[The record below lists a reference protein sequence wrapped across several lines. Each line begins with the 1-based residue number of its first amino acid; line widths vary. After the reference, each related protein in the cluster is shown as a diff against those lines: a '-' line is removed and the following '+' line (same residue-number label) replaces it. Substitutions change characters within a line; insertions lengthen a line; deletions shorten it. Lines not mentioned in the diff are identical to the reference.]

1 MCFGLARPS
10 RGRLV
15 SDVMLKSQCLGC
27 QRCEAGPVVTL
38 HDGRVVCNT
47 CPDFKDECLAQHVL
61 GLDTK
66 DDRREFLIKWG
77 KKHGDE
83 SRNRLGD
90 LVRSVW
96 EARRRA

>member
-1 MCFGLARPS
+1 MREPY
-10 RGRLV
+10 
-15 SDVMLKSQCLGC
+15 LGC

-38 HDGRVVCNT
+38 HDGRVVCNM
-47 CPDFKDECLAQHVL
+47 CPDFKDECLARHI
-61 GLDTK
+61 LDLPTK

-96 EARRRA
+96 EARRRARG